1 MSIKFSLHPTPQPK
15 DRTGKPQM
23 HARAI
28 ARNTKKL
35 DDICELVCER
45 ASISSADVKAVLDSF
60 VWVIGHSLK
69 YGDHVELEG
78 LGHFSPSLHTR
89 QLSEGK
95 AVVTL
100 DSINFRCSEKLKKEL
115 KTVSLEKIKTPACYQ
130 PEERKKRMVDYLNR
144 NESITVLTY
153 AKLNN
158 CSRYQATADI
168 TKYVEE
174 GWLSRIGKSTH
185 VVYLLAN
192 PSNPTQP

>member
-15 DRTGKPQM
+15 NRTGQPQM

-28 ARNTKKL
+28 ARSTKKL

-89 QLSEGK
+89 QLPEGK
-95 AVVTL
+95 AAVTL
-100 DSINFRCSEKLKKEL
+100 DNINFRCSEKLKKEL
-115 KTVSLEKIKTPACYQ
+115 KTVSLEKIKTPACYR
-130 PEERKKRMVDYLNR
+130 PEERKKRMIDYLNR

-168 TKYVEE
+168 KKYVEK

-185 VVYLLAN
+185 VVYLLAT
-192 PSNPTQP
+192 PSNPSQP